1 MFYFFLC
8 VESVLLD
15 DSTKASSR
23 RNGSVPGTTKP
34 PTLIVYAGSMAPTP
48 SVVIVTGCFVG
59 VVVAILIVLVIAWRH
74 CNHRCCRHPLLP
86 SSVVAVAIVVA
97 AIAVALATVFV
108 ACCPRCH
115 HHHCPICLNI
125 LVPTLFL
132 LSIVVLVICSALNIR
147 TR

>member
-1 MFYFFLC
+1 MIHEGVIAAQWQRPGDDEAPHHNCLC
-8 VESVLLD
+8 RIDGANPLCCHCHC
-15 DSTKASSR
+15 SR
-23 RNGSVPGTTKP
+23 
-34 PTLIVYAGSMAPTP
+34 
-48 SVVIVTGCFVG
+48 CFVG
-59 VVVAILIVLVIAWRH
+59 VVVAILIVFVIAWRH

-86 SSVVAVAIVVA
+86 SSVVAVAIVV
-97 AIAVALATVFV
+97 AVALATVFV

-132 LSIVVLVICSALNIR
+132 LSIVVLVICSALNIH